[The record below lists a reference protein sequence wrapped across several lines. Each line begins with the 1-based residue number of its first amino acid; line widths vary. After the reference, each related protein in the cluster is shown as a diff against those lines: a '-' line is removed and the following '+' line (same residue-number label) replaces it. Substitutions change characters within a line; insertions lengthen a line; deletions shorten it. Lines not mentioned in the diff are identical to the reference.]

1 MLLFRSK
8 LEIAISFKDKS
19 LIRFI
24 CLFIC
29 LLFFKS
35 RSDGK

>member
-8 LEIAISFKDKS
+8 LEIVISFKDKS

-29 LLFFKS
+29 LFIFKN